1 MVENND
7 FIYNPRISNFAPVG
21 PISRNHLESGIMS
34 PLYSVFRFTEGNLDF
49 LEWFFNTTIWH
60 KHMED
65 IANYGARADRM
76 SFPIGDFYKMPI
88 YLPSLPEQTKIATFL
103 TSLDEKIS
111 HCGGR

>member
-1 MVENND
+1 
-7 FIYNPRISNFAPVG
+7 
-21 PISRNHLESGIMS
+21 
-34 PLYSVFRFTEGNLDF
+34 
-49 LEWFFNTTIWH
+49 
-60 KHMED
+60 MED